1 MSNGTHTMFKHSSEK
16 LLAIKGIIDVERYN
30 FVRSYM
36 RSLENDMNIAVGSNG
51 LFENKLSNRN
61 WVTESY
67 INYLSRYSNNLI
79 QFSEPKF
86 IDIDFDPNNFKSLFE
101 KYVYTYGQEA
111 GTVQIEPIFE
121 KVRRQL
127 YPIIHNRVNLD
138 ISLDATHFENLFAP
152 IEVNFI
158 GINETPV
165 AGQAIDFGK
174 KHYNL
179 ENDIARFVSLTKA
192 IELKDKLKG
201 QYFVLGREPEKKDHK
216 NHVLWTQIR
225 DSNFL
230 EFVDIE
236 DTDRVGEY
244 LERHDVR
251 PYFGE

>member
-1 MSNGTHTMFKHSSEK
+1 MGWN
-16 LLAIKGIIDVERYN
+16 IQYN
-30 FVRSYM
+30 FIKSYLK
-36 RSLENDMNIAVGSNG
+36 SLERDINGESND
-51 LFENKLSNRN
+51 LFEGRSITKN

-67 INYLSRYSNNLI
+67 VHYLSRYSNNLI
-79 QFSEPKF
+79 QFSEPKQ
-86 IDIDFDPNNFKSLFE
+86 IDIELDSNNFGMIFG
-101 KYVYTYGQEA
+101 KYVYKDRPYVGWVPKEDR
-111 GTVQIEPIFE
+111 FE
-121 KVRRQL
+121 KVRSQL
-127 YPIIHNRVNLD
+127 YPRINTRVNLD
-138 ISLDATHFENLFAP
+138 MSLDATHFENLFAP
-152 IEVNFI
+152 IQVNFI
-158 GINETPV
+158 GINEVPV

-201 QYFVLGREPEKKDHK
+201 QYFVLGREPENKDPK

-244 LERHDVR
+244 LESHGVR
-251 PYFGE
+251 PYFVE